1 MRVLMSLCN
10 VGRFNS
16 QFSLAS
22 VDVER
27 GHAMDLID
35 CAHFL
40 DIGKDIGITGLVHLS
55 DGGIAACIQ
64 GPDPRIIFLDADW
77 RAKKLVRDA
86 RFADLHS
93 ILEHDGWLFVC
104 CSGSNKVLKISLED
118 YATSLFW
125 EYPVDEPFLHI
136 NSLVFH
142 GERALV
148 CSHKIPP
155 EAKGGG
161 ASGGC
166 WRLDDYE
173 VLMAGL
179 MQPHTVMLDGDAI
192 HCLSSHDFR
201 VATWREGEVSFA
213 PMQGYLRGMAID
225 GGRRVIGSS
234 SRRFVSRKK
243 KQLEKYVD
251 FGEVVANPL
260 YMSSLVLADE
270 AFKPTR
276 RVNTTQLGF
285 EIYDVIADPGVPER
299 LRARPAAAVRMQ
311 TMQRLVVS
319 MREQVQRR
327 ESPGRDGGE

>member
-27 GHAMDLID
+27 AHAMDLVD
-35 CAHFL
+35 CGHFL
-40 DIGKDIGITGLVHLS
+40 DVGRDTGITGLAVLS

-64 GPDPRIIFLDADW
+64 GPDPRIIFLDSDF
-77 RAKKLVRDA
+77 RAQKLVRDA

-93 ILEHDGWLFVC
+93 ILEQDGFLFVC

-118 YATSLFW
+118 YAVSLFW
-125 EYPVDEPFLHI
+125 EYPIDEPFLHI

-142 GERALV
+142 RERPLV
-148 CSHKIPP
+148 CSHKIAP
-155 EAKGGG
+155 EATGGG

-166 WRLDDYE
+166 WYLDDYE

-179 MQPHTVMLDGDAI
+179 MQPHTVTIDGDAV
-192 HCLSSHDFR
+192 HCLSSHDFQI
-201 VATWREGEVSFA
+201 ATWLDGEVSFA
-213 PMQGYLRGMAID
+213 PMQGYLRGMAIVD
-225 GGRRVIGSS
+225 GRRVIGAS

-251 FGEVVANPL
+251 FAEVVANPL
-260 YMSSLVLADE
+260 FMSSLAVADE
-270 AFKPTR
+270 AFALQR
-276 RVNTTQLGF
+276 RVNTTALGF
-285 EIYDVIADPGVPER
+285 EIYDLVADPGVPDR

-319 MREQVQRR
+319 MREQMQRR
-327 ESPGRDGGE
+327 EAAAGDRAQ

>member
-16 QFSLAS
+16 QFSLVS

-35 CAHFL
+35 CSAFL
-40 DIGKDIGITGLVHLS
+40 DIERDIGITGLLNLQG
-55 DGGIAACIQ
+55 GGIAAAIQ
-64 GPDPRIIFLDADW
+64 SPDPRIVFLGADW
-77 RAKKLVRDA
+77 KPRKVVRDQ

-93 ILEHDGWLFVC
+93 IHEHEGFVFAA
-104 CSGSNKVLKISLED
+104 CSGSNKVLKVSLDD
-118 YATSLFW
+118 YAVSLFW

-136 NSLVFH
+136 NSLAFH
-142 GERALV
+142 GERPLA

-155 EAKGGG
+155 EAKDGG

-166 WRLDDYE
+166 WYLDDFE
-173 VLMAGL
+173 VLISGL
-179 MQPHTVMLDGDAI
+179 MQPHTVTLDGDAV

-201 VATWREGEVSFA
+201 IATWRDGEVSFS
-213 PMQGYLRGMAID
+213 PMQGYLRGMVVEGD
-225 GGRRVIGSS
+225 RRVIGSS

-243 KQLEKYVD
+243 KELETYVD
-251 FGEVVANPL
+251 FREVVANPL
-260 YMSSLVLADE
+260 YMSSLVVADA
-270 AFKPTR
+270 AFKPQR
-276 RVNTTQLGF
+276 RINTTVLGF
-285 EIYDVIADPGVPER
+285 EIYDVVADPGAPER

-319 MREQVQRR
+319 MREQG
-327 ESPGRDGGE
+327 PAGGRGRVR